1 MNGKIRKTMTT
12 LLSSSLVMVTAVS
25 SFAPYYTPLTV
36 YAAES
41 ESEEADA
48 RNFYSFEEEMSEE
61 ELALYKA
68 ERSTERAHGGNW
80 SIKVAEDKPR
90 NPNDVPYWQYNQSKG
105 SMHIIVENCKPN
117 TTYTVTMY
125 IWNETGGRLNA
136 GLVDVEGNMDTPW
149 NPGFVGGGRYDGISG
164 ASKDWQK
171 VTRTITTGSR
181 SDKFYIYAYCMNR
194 KDGSDSGMFYVDD
207 ISVVEGETKDVEQTA
222 TIGYHETD
230 ERSFPDVLP
239 AIQSFEAG
247 EEGFFKLDP
256 GYQVFSADE
265 YSMDKAEYLAKSMQD
280 KGIIDYYEIRTI
292 SADEAG
298 EGIVLKKE
306 AVDFELPADDG
317 KIYSTNDTYQIDIEE
332 DRVTVHADAL
342 EGIQNGAMTLLQAFI
357 QRNQLPTGTVED
369 YTDQRYRGFQL
380 DTARTFYPV
389 DWVKEQMEQMAFYK
403 QNKLQLRLKDSEG
416 IRWDSDIA
424 PELRDKDGY
433 YYTRDEAQELAE
445 FAKSL
450 NIEIIP
456 EVDYPGHSQ
465 MEIDMYKNAG
475 KNDWIVGE
483 TESKTGHVLDV
494 TNDEVRQYVIDMTA
508 EAAEYFNATTVH
520 IGGDEYFA
528 DTTSTATNE
537 LTSWAV
543 ENFGS
548 NANAYD
554 ATTDFFNAV
563 IDGLSDKGY
572 NIFVWNDL
580 LNKGKVVKL
589 DKRANIDFWAGG
601 WNGSYKGSSA
611 AADGYNVMSSSSAN
625 YLNLWYQNAK
635 ESIRNPFPKEM
646 YEQFTRYNYSVSS
659 SSYRNDEILTEN
671 LDKSLGQMFPIWSDI
686 LGGVSEEVLTRA
698 LFPRY
703 AVFSYITWGAQC
715 DEKPMSYAELERLIF
730 TLGSPRNELKSDAV
744 INYNK
749 ADLDSVIAVIESG
762 LEGETGAGAEALS
775 AQIAEIQ
782 ANPESFARDGWI
794 YTDTI
799 QDLIHAYENIHFTAD
814 EYVDAADKALLRS
827 DIEAAENMDL
837 TLYDEEST
845 AAFNKALYN
854 AKSTAANP
862 NATQEQVDAA
872 RTALQT
878 AIDELTY
885 RKADYSAVETAL
897 KYVDRLKAEN
907 YLDFSAVTA
916 AVNAVI
922 YDLDITDQD
931 QVDEMAKN
939 IWDAVNALVPA
950 FELGDKTALEELVAE
965 VETVKLKFYT
975 EESGAAFTAALEA
988 AREVLDNPVAVQEE
1002 LDEAMAALQT
1012 AFDALEV
1019 LPADYTA
1026 VNAMI
1031 ARAESLTTDDY
1042 KNWDEV
1048 AAAIE
1053 AVEFGLSIMEQD
1065 RVDDMAAAI
1074 EDALDNL
1081 ESKYGD
1087 KTYLS
1092 YALEQ
1097 ARDLDLE
1104 IYSEESVAALMAAI
1118 ARAEEVMNDRY
1129 ATQDECNDAEYALYT
1144 MDDLSLRR
1152 GDYSRID
1159 ELVAWVEAQNP
1170 DDYENFEDVT
1180 DFISWIY
1187 WDYDYTDQK
1196 IIDLTAQD
1204 LEDVIAGL
1212 IPVKAGNTT
1221 LLQAAVDYAKELD
1234 TTGVNEIVVE
1244 HLNDAIAE
1252 AEEIL
1257 AKEKPAQTE
1266 INDAWKKLVNL
1277 IHMMNF
1283 TTDKTGLAA
1292 LVEECQNIN
1301 LNRYEDGET
1310 KDAFLA
1316 ALEYAQSVLDDPTA
1330 LTEVSIAKAMEEL
1343 TSAKLALV
1351 PAAEIDT
1358 TLLEM
1363 VVNAGLE
1370 ADLDAYLEDGKAEFS
1385 ALLAQAQEM
1394 LKNPESQEQ
1403 VDAMT
1408 MDLSNAWLALRLRPD
1423 EELLQTLNDFQVLF
1437 LSMDRSLF
1445 SADQLN
1451 ELDLLNNKISA
1462 ALEADQN
1469 GTRKLDQDAA
1479 KALADEAD
1487 KAMKLIQDVTDKK
1500 TEDPAKP
1507 DQKPS
1512 ETPVNPDQK
1521 PTESTTKPSVDQSTA
1536 PTTEN
1541 SVKTSSSFMGSM
1553 WAAVTAAS
1561 AGVFMAL
1568 RRKKRD

>member
-1 MNGKIRKTMTT
+1 M
-12 LLSSSLVMVTAVS
+12 
-25 SFAPYYTPLTV
+25 
-36 YAAES
+36 
-41 ESEEADA
+41 
-48 RNFYSFEEEMSEE
+48 
-61 ELALYKA
+61 
-68 ERSTERAHGGNW
+68 
-80 SIKVAEDKPR
+80 
-90 NPNDVPYWQYNQSKG
+90 
-105 SMHIIVENCKPN
+105 
-117 TTYTVTMY
+117 
-125 IWNETGGRLNA
+125 
-136 GLVDVEGNMDTPW
+136 
-149 NPGFVGGGRYDGISG
+149 
-164 ASKDWQK
+164 
-171 VTRTITTGSR
+171 
-181 SDKFYIYAYCMNR
+181 
-194 KDGSDSGMFYVDD
+194 
-207 ISVVEGETKDVEQTA
+207 
-222 TIGYHETD
+222 
-230 ERSFPDVLP
+230 
-239 AIQSFEAG
+239 
-247 EEGFFKLDP
+247 
-256 GYQVFSADE
+256 
-265 YSMDKAEYLAKSMQD
+265 
-280 KGIIDYYEIRTI
+280 
-292 SADEAG
+292 
-298 EGIVLKKE
+298 
-306 AVDFELPADDG
+306 
-317 KIYSTNDTYQIDIEE
+317 
-332 DRVTVHADAL
+332 
-342 EGIQNGAMTLLQAFI
+342 
-357 QRNQLPTGTVED
+357 
-369 YTDQRYRGFQL
+369 
-380 DTARTFYPV
+380 
-389 DWVKEQMEQMAFYK
+389 
-403 QNKLQLRLKDSEG
+403 
-416 IRWDSDIA
+416 
-424 PELRDKDGY
+424 
-433 YYTRDEAQELAE
+433 
-445 FAKSL
+445 
-450 NIEIIP
+450 
-456 EVDYPGHSQ
+456 
-465 MEIDMYKNAG
+465 
-475 KNDWIVGE
+475 
-483 TESKTGHVLDV
+483 
-494 TNDEVRQYVIDMTA
+494 
-508 EAAEYFNATTVH
+508 
-520 IGGDEYFA
+520 
-528 DTTSTATNE
+528 
-537 LTSWAV
+537 
-543 ENFGS
+543 
-548 NANAYD
+548 
-554 ATTDFFNAV
+554 
-563 IDGLSDKGY
+563 
-572 NIFVWNDL
+572 
-580 LNKGKVVKL
+580 
-589 DKRANIDFWAGG
+589 
-601 WNGSYKGSSA
+601 
-611 AADGYNVMSSSSAN
+611 
-625 YLNLWYQNAK
+625 
-635 ESIRNPFPKEM
+635 
-646 YEQFTRYNYSVSS
+646 
-659 SSYRNDEILTEN
+659 
-671 LDKSLGQMFPIWSDI
+671 
-686 LGGVSEEVLTRA
+686 
-698 LFPRY
+698 
-703 AVFSYITWGAQC
+703 
-715 DEKPMSYAELERLIF
+715 
-730 TLGSPRNELKSDAV
+730 
-744 INYNK
+744 
-749 ADLDSVIAVIESG
+749 
-762 LEGETGAGAEALS
+762 
-775 AQIAEIQ
+775 
-782 ANPESFARDGWI
+782 
-794 YTDTI
+794 
-799 QDLIHAYENIHFTAD
+799 
-814 EYVDAADKALLRS
+814 
-827 DIEAAENMDL
+827 
-837 TLYDEEST
+837 
-845 AAFNKALYN
+845 
-854 AKSTAANP
+854 
-862 NATQEQVDAA
+862 
-872 RTALQT
+872 
-878 AIDELTY
+878 
-885 RKADYSAVETAL
+885 
-897 KYVDRLKAEN
+897 
-907 YLDFSAVTA
+907 
-916 AVNAVI
+916 
-922 YDLDITDQD
+922 
-931 QVDEMAKN
+931 
-939 IWDAVNALVPA
+939 
-950 FELGDKTALEELVAE
+950 
-965 VETVKLKFYT
+965 
-975 EESGAAFTAALEA
+975 
-988 AREVLDNPVAVQEE
+988 AVQEE

-1031 ARAESLTTDDY
+1031 ARAESLTADDY

-1129 ATQDECNDAEYALYT
+1129 ATQDECNDAEYALYDA